1 MTSAGDIISHTW
13 CHTSLLLS
21 LLGNSYVLYSTILY
35 KAIKLDK
42 LSVWIIQNLAV
53 SDLISSVIVLIPV
66 IISLYAD
73 SNWVLGGTFCKISF
87 GYKYVGIVANMALIN
102 ILSFNKLA
110 RCLFPLKTLHCSR
123 IQKRVVTVTT
133 VILSLLIPA
142 YHLYLSTLK
151 SIALIQFSKP
161 QCMCWMIYISE
172 PYTWIVIADYIS
184 AGVLNASTHFP
195 A

>member
-1 MTSAGDIISHTW
+1 MTSVGDVISHIW
-13 CHTSLLLS
+13 CHISLLLG

-73 SNWVLGGTFCKISF
+73 SNWVLGDTFCKTSF
-87 GYKYVGIVANMALIN
+87 GYKYVGIVANMVLIN

-110 RCLFPLKTLHCSR
+110 RCLFPLHVLDD
-123 IQKRVVTVTT
+123 
-133 VILSLLIPA
+133 
-142 YHLYLSTLK
+142 LYLRTLCLD
-151 SIALIQFSKP
+151 SDS
-161 QCMCWMIYISE
+161 
-172 PYTWIVIADYIS
+172 
-184 AGVLNASTHFP
+184 
-195 A
+195 